1 MGYNSKRL
9 HILLVDD
16 HHDTVRALDRLLT
29 MEGHCVTPAESCDE
43 AIAAARAL
51 RFDVLLSDIGMPE
64 KDGFAL
70 LKELRALYPV
80 PAVAITGYGRRHEVH
95 QMIEAG
101 FDAHVL
107 KPVEAARLRAVLNT
121 VTTRP
126 SSS

>member
-16 HHDTVRALDRLLT
+16 HHDTVRALDRLLR

-70 LKELRALYPV
+70 LKELRAPLPS
-80 PAVAITGYGRRHEVH
+80 PRCSDHWLWQTPRGTPHDG
-95 QMIEAG
+95 G
-101 FDAHVL
+101 
-107 KPVEAARLRAVLNT
+107 RLRCP
-121 VTTRP
+121 R
-126 SSS
+126 S